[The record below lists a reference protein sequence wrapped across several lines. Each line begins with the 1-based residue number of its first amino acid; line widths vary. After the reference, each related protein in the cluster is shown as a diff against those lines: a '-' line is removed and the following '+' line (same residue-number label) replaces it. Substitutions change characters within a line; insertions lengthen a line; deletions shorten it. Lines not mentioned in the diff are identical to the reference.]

1 MNNTHP
7 SCLPLMKTLTVSVLV
22 GLLSAC
28 TVGPNYRRPDI
39 PVSEQF
45 RNAPATHVI
54 ADSAWWQAFEDETL
68 NNLIEQALQANFDI
82 AQAVARLEQAQAG
95 ARRARAL
102 QLPNIGVEAT
112 VANQRQSLENPV
124 GRVSRDSPAFERN
137 HEDYTAFLN
146 LNWEIDLFGR
156 LKRQAQSARAQ
167 HQASQADLQGV
178 KIAIIAETADA
189 WLNWR
194 QAHELLALLENRIA
208 ARTTAATLVKASVDA
223 QIAEVNTLHLVQAEL
238 AALQAEHPALEQ
250 AIETQRNR
258 LAVLTG
264 RDPSQFTLPA
274 LPSSALKLPV
284 ISGFEQPADLLR
296 RRPDVIAAEQRLIAS
311 TADIGSA
318 IADYYPSFSL
328 TGLLGWQAT
337 AMTAFGSGSSGAAT
351 GLLGLRWRLFD
362 FGRVNAQIQQAKGR
376 QAEALAAWR
385 QTMLLASEEVEN
397 TLMAI
402 QTTSSTLHLRQ
413 QAQLELDTV
422 WHNSRHALEA
432 QDRVLANQ
440 QRQTQALFSQA
451 KAIVWLNRAAA
462 AF

>member
-22 GLLSAC
+22 GVLSAC
-28 TVGPNYRRPDI
+28 TVGPNYRRPDVPI
-39 PVSEQF
+39 SEQF
-45 RNAPATHVI
+45 RNAPAAHTI

-102 QLPNIGVEAT
+102 QLP
-112 VANQRQSLENPV
+112 SPV
-124 GRVSRDSPAFERN
+124 GRVSRNSPAFERN
-137 HEDYTAFLN
+137 HEDYAAFLN

-167 HQASQADLQGV
+167 HQASQADLQGL
-178 KIAIIAETADA
+178 KIAIIAETTDA

-194 QAHELLALLENRIA
+194 QARELLALLENRIA

-223 QIAEVNTLHLVQAEL
+223 QIAEVNTLHLVQADL
-238 AALQAEHPALEQ
+238 VTLQAERPALEQ

-264 RDPSQFTLPA
+264 QDPSQFTLPTP
-274 LPSSALKLPV
+274 PSSALKLPV

-296 RRPDVIAAEQRLIAS
+296 RRPDVIAAEQRLIAA

-337 AMTAFGSGSSGAAT
+337 TTAAFGSGSSGAAT

-385 QTMLLASEEVEN
+385 QIMLLASEEVEN
-397 TLMAI
+397 ALMAI
-402 QTTSSTLHLRQ
+402 QTTATTQHLYQ
-413 QAQLELDTV
+413 QAHTELETALR
-422 WHNSRHALEA
+422 NSRHAFEQRTIGRLPVLEA

-440 QRQTQALFSQA
+440 QRQTQALFLRA
-451 KAIVWLNRAAA
+451 KAIVWLNRTAAA
-462 AF
+462 L